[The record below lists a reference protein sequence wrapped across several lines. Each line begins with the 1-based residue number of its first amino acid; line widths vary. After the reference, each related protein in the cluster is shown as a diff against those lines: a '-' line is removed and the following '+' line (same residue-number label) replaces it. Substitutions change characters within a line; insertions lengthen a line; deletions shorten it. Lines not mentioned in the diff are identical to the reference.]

1 MKQPKNLSKFFV
13 FTLLLLSFTA
23 FGQEKIIT
31 EKEIPQ
37 AIKTYIGKH
46 FPEQK
51 IIKAEIDREGL
62 SKKYE
67 IKLSNKTELDFNSKS
82 EIIKI
87 DGKTALPASV
97 IPPKIAAYVKANYPD
112 NVIIEW
118 KLKGKNQKVGL
129 DNDLD
134 LEFTLKGEFIRI
146 DI

>member
-67 IKLSNKTELDFNSKS
+67 IKLSNKTEARF
-82 EIIKI
+82 
-87 DGKTALPASV
+87 
-97 IPPKIAAYVKANYPD
+97 
-112 NVIIEW
+112 
-118 KLKGKNQKVGL
+118 
-129 DNDLD
+129 
-134 LEFTLKGEFIRI
+134 
-146 DI
+146 